1 MMEASDTPLPASTG
15 KARKIITSGRYSKS
29 LKEILKLSAV
39 SQGTSDVATKTSS
52 VPDEMQEK
60 WSLLGLLYA
69 TAMSRV
75 GAQGAA
81 QVFNGLHEFIN
92 VLTPEEV
99 EAHTLSRT
107 RGTEELAAALQDAAA
122 IRRKTGGQDA
132 HIGLRHALFAIMLP
146 PDPDRFADTYELL
159 AAAGTSPKAL
169 ARIIAESC
177 TEWAE
182 DEEDRD
188 VWSVLIDERLA
199 KFQSLSFTV
208 TQGTLVA
215 TPGADDPWAPG
226 KVDRSGARLEA
237 EAFASMIC
245 WRDFKPPLAVGVF
258 GDWGSGKSFFM
269 RLVHDAIVDRT
280 CPGGADEPQD
290 AGFMGHVVQIR
301 FNAWHYAE
309 TNLWA
314 SLVDHILTELDSWAM
329 TRQQA
334 KTSDEVFARLDTARD
349 WTLQAARDLI
359 KQRKAKKDAQA
370 ELDKANANLVKK
382 KEALADDP
390 DAWRKGVWAEV
401 FEATIDPALSQAAQD
416 LGLTDEALKAPEDL
430 RRAMAVYHPETG
442 GAVNQDWLRF
452 LGNRKSWGIGLVAAL
467 LLLPIVLGALMNWA
481 NLSSVG
487 GAVAGAIAPVAAA
500 MVAVS
505 TGLRKAHV
513 QLASAHQKVQ
523 QQIDDK
529 SAKEAANRA
538 RAQAELEEAERAT
551 AEAEQNLRATEA
563 ALKEAELD
571 YEAETGKGRILQFV
585 RDRVTSGDY
594 RKQLSF
600 IAQIRRDFDELSVLM
615 NDQPA
620 PKESEDRRAQHA
632 KRVEALIAEAQ
643 DQLHATEAQ
652 RLRATCAPLNADPSP
667 VFERIVLYIDDLDRC
682 PADQVVVVLQA
693 IHLLL
698 AYPLFVV
705 FVAVD
710 VRWLQQALEKEY
722 EQFSDEGPVGGDHAS
737 ASDYLEKIFQVPY
750 WVRAMSADNTRD
762 LLSDLMNVAA
772 KPDAA
777 DARADQDA
785 TVDVTP
791 ADTPP
796 EGDADTQTDTTTE
809 TKAEAARID
818 RPSPVQ
824 LQFSQEEET
833 FAKALS
839 MGLDGSPRR
848 TLRFINSYRLI
859 KASLTPAER
868 RKLSDGG
875 YRAVLALLAIQICTD
890 AIGEDASNQIDGF
903 SALAGKLRTEPDAAL
918 DWAKSIAA
926 SGVQRRMVATLEAYQ
941 QAGGSMSGM
950 ADHLAFVSRFS
961 FSPER
966 RRS

>member
-1 MMEASDTPLPASTG
+1 MMVASDTPLPASTEE
-15 KARKIITSGRYSKS
+15 ARKIIASGLYSRS
-29 LKEILKLSAV
+29 LQSILESSV
-39 SQGTSDVATKTSS
+39 VPQGTSEVAAETSS
-52 VPDEMQEK
+52 ASEPIQGG
-60 WSLLGLLYA
+60 WSLLGVLYA
-69 TAMSRV
+69 AARSRGGV
-75 GAQGAA
+75 QGAA
-81 QVFNGLHEFIN
+81 QVFAEHHEFCDA
-92 VLTPEEV
+92 LSPEEV
-99 EAHTLSRT
+99 AEHTLSRT

-122 IRRKTGGQDA
+122 IRERTGGQDA
-132 HIGLRHALFAIMLP
+132 YIGLRHALFAIMLP
-146 PDPDRFADTYELL
+146 PDPDRFKDTYELL
-159 AAAGTSPKAL
+159 AAQGTSPTAL
-169 ARIIAESC
+169 AQLIAESC
-177 TEWAE
+177 TKWAE
-182 DEEDRD
+182 NEEDQK

-199 KFQSLSFTV
+199 KFQSLPFTV

-226 KVDRSGARLEA
+226 KVDRSGARFEA

-245 WRDFKPPLAVGVF
+245 WRDFTPPLAVGVF

-269 RLVHDAIVDRT
+269 RLVHDAIVNRT
-280 CPGGADEPQD
+280 HPGEADEQQD
-290 AGFMGHVVQIR
+290 ADFMGHVVQIR

-314 SLVDHILTELDSWAM
+314 SLVDHILTELDNWA
-329 TRQQA
+329 TSRQQA

-359 KQRKAKKDAQA
+359 KQRQAKKNAQA
-370 ELDKANANLVKK
+370 ELDKANAELAKRR
-382 KEALADDP
+382 EALADDP

-401 FEATIDPALSQAAQD
+401 FNGIIDPALSRAAQD
-416 LGLTDEALKAPEDL
+416 LGLTNEDLKAPEDL
-430 RRAMAVYHPETG
+430 RRAMALYHPETA

-452 LGNRKSWGIGLVAAL
+452 LGNHKCWGIGLVAAL
-467 LLLPIVLGALMNWA
+467 LLLPIALGALMSWA

-487 GAVAGAIAPVAAA
+487 GAVAGAVAPIAAA

-505 TGLRKAHV
+505 TGLRKAHAK
-513 QLASAHQKVQ
+513 LASAHQKVQ

-529 SAKEAANRA
+529 SAEEAAERA

-551 AEAEQNLRATEA
+551 AEAEQKLRATEA
-563 ALKEAELD
+563 ALKEAEQD

-585 RDRVTSGDY
+585 RDRVTAGDY

-620 PKESEDRRAQHA
+620 PKQSEDRRAQHA
-632 KRVEALIAEAQ
+632 KRVEALISEAGN
-643 DQLHATEAQ
+643 QLHETEAE

-722 EQFSDEGPVGGDHAS
+722 EQFSREDTVSGDHAN
-737 ASDYLEKIFQVPY
+737 ASDYLEKIIQVPY
-750 WVRAMSADNTRD
+750 WVRAMSPDNTKD
-762 LLSDLMNVAA
+762 LLSDLMSVTASPYAPDVRPDPSDDIDLLAQNTPPGGNHASKA
-772 KPDAA
+772 DAA
-777 DARADQDA
+777 SQSE
-785 TVDVTP
+785 VEP
-791 ADTPP
+791 
-796 EGDADTQTDTTTE
+796 
-809 TKAEAARID
+809 ARID
-818 RPSPVQ
+818 PQSPVQ
-824 LQFSQEEET
+824 LQFSQAEET

-839 MGLDGSPRR
+839 AGLDGSPRR

-859 KASLTPAER
+859 KASLNPAER
-868 RKLSDGG
+868 RKLSEGG

-890 AIGEDASNQIDGF
+890 AIGGDAPNQEDGF
-903 SALAGKLRTEPDAAL
+903 SALANTLQTQPDAAL
-918 DWAKSIAA
+918 DWASSIPAG
-926 SGVQRRMVATLEAYQ
+926 GVQRRIVATLEAYQ

-950 ADHLAFVSRFS
+950 ADYLAIVARFS
-961 FSPER
+961 FSPQR
-966 RRS
+966 RQS